1 MEFMAKR
8 TSIDGI
14 VDHLTTDPRP
24 HRSTRRGVIAAG
36 GALALGTALAGRL
49 PNGSMAQEGTPATAV
64 AASGDPTIL
73 PPVPT
78 TPVSIKVDGGPGE
91 EAADEEK
98 QFYQGI
104 VDQFQAKYPNI
115 EIEATAGGFNLQA
128 FAAKVAGGTLEDGFG
143 TFFTEPQNFIRQG
156 ILADITDQI
165 TQWGA
170 YNDLIPEP
178 AQVFQ
183 DADGRIYGFPTSI
196 YALSLTY
203 NRSLFESAGLD
214 PNSPPKTWDELRQVS
229 RQITDQ
235 TGTPGFAFLSTA
247 NQGGWHFTTMLY
259 THGADPVRIEGGR
272 PVAQFNSDVGVQ
284 VLEYLKAL
292 RWEDNSLTPQQL
304 LDQTAAGE
312 LIATGQVAMTIGG
325 IPANLIQQYEA
336 DVNDYGLG
344 AVPQG
349 GGNAVLGG
357 GYGYVFNAKS
367 SPDKIAAAMD
377 WLLYRAFDPAV
388 YEADLKSQVAREQPV
403 GFPTPPL
410 FTGALQQQRDAAVAA
425 AANVPL
431 ELYQPYVDAM
441 ATITVKSEP
450 TGFDVQRMYGS
461 LDPAIQAVLTDQNAD
476 PKTLLD
482 KATQEFQAFLDQA

>member
-1 MEFMAKR
+1 MAKR

-14 VDHLTTDPRP
+14 VEQCTPEPAP
-24 HRSTRRGVIAAG
+24 HRSTRRGVISAG
-36 GALALGTALAGRL
+36 GAIALGTALADRY
-49 PNGSMAQEGTPATAV
+49 PTAIAQEGTPATAV
-64 AASGDPTIL
+64 ATGGDLTDL

-78 TPVSIKVDGGPGE
+78 TPISIKVDGGPLE

-98 QFYQGI
+98 QFYQDVVG
-104 VDQFQAKYPNI
+104 QFQTRYPNV
-115 EIEATAGGFNLQA
+115 EIEMTAGGYDPQA

-156 ILADITDQI
+156 ILADITDLI

-170 YNDLIPEP
+170 YDDLAPEP
-178 AQVFQ
+178 AKTFQ
-183 DADGRIYGFPTSI
+183 DTNGRIYGFPTDI

-214 PNSPPKTWDELRQVS
+214 PNSPPTTWEELREVS
-229 RQITDQ
+229 RQITEQ
-235 TGTPGFAFLSTA
+235 TGTPGFAFLSTN

-259 THGADPVRIEGGR
+259 TYGADPVRQEGDR
-272 PVAQFNSDVGVQ
+272 YIAQFNSDVGVQ
-284 VLEYLKAL
+284 VLEYLKAM
-292 RWEDNSLTPQQL
+292 RWEDNSLTEQQL

-336 DVNDYGLG
+336 DINDYGLG

-357 GYGYVFNAKS
+357 GYGYVFNTNS
-367 SPDKIAAAMD
+367 SPDKIAAAVD
-377 WLLYRAFDPAV
+377 WFLYRAFDPAV
-388 YEADLKSQVAREQPV
+388 FQADLESQIARELPV
-403 GFPTPPL
+403 GFPKPPL

-425 AANVPL
+425 VANVPV
-431 ELYQPYVDAM
+431 ELYQPYIDAM
-441 ATITVKSEP
+441 ANIAVKSEP

-461 LDPAIQAVLTDQNAD
+461 LDPAIQAVLTDENAD
-476 PKTLLD
+476 PKALLD
-482 KATQEFQAFLDQA
+482 TATQEFQAILDQG

>member
-1 MEFMAKR
+1 MSRR
-8 TSIDGI
+8 TSIDDI
-14 VDHLTTDPRP
+14 VGQRIPEPAPRRP
-24 HRSTRRGVIAAG
+24 TRRGVIAAG
-36 GALALGTALAGRL
+36 GTLALGTALAGRY
-49 PNGSMAQEGTPATAV
+49 PNATVAQEGTPATP
-64 AASGDPTIL
+64 AAGGDLTDL

-78 TPVSIKVDGGPGE
+78 TPISIKVDGGPGE

-98 QFYQGI
+98 QFYQDI
-104 VDQFQAKYPNI
+104 VGQFQTMYPNV
-115 EIEATAGGFNLQA
+115 EIEMTAGGYDPQA

-156 ILADITDQI
+156 ILADITNLI

-170 YNDLIPEP
+170 YDDLVSEP
-178 AQVFQ
+178 AKTFQ
-183 DADGRIYGFPTSI
+183 DANGRIYGFPTDI

-214 PNSPPKTWDELRQVS
+214 PSSPPTTWEELREVS
-229 RQITDQ
+229 RQITEQ
-235 TGTPGFAFLSTA
+235 TGTPGFSFLSTN

-259 THGADPVRIEGGR
+259 TYGADPVRQEGDR
-272 PVAQFNSDVGVQ
+272 YIAQFNSDVGVQ
-284 VLEYLKAL
+284 ILEYLKAL
-292 RWEDNSLTPQQL
+292 RWEDNSLTEQQL
-304 LDQTAAGE
+304 LDQTAASE

-336 DVNDYGLG
+336 DINDYGLG

-367 SPDKIAAAMD
+367 SPDKIAAAVD
-377 WLLYRAFDPAV
+377 WFLYRAFDPSV
-388 YEADLKSQVAREQPV
+388 FQADLESQIARELPV
-403 GFPTPPL
+403 GFPKPPL

-425 AANVPL
+425 VANVPV
-431 ELYQPYVDAM
+431 ELYQPYIDAM
-441 ATITVKSEP
+441 ANIAVKSEP

-461 LDPAIQAVLTDQNAD
+461 LDPAIQAVLTDENAD
-476 PKTLLD
+476 PKALLD
-482 KATQEFQAFLDQA
+482 TATQEFQAILDQG